1 MAVFLYIKNILFVI
15 FLLTITV
22 AIFPLLLHNYPLE
35 LYYKDSIIYTTQNT
49 TIIGITLISVL
60 AFASVKVIY
69 ILLARGFFLKDIA
82 LFLIQPFF
90 DVKKRNENVLDNII
104 RLRKK
109 GRYKQ
114 ALQITT
120 NNFLNSNEILFQH
133 FFLLLKLKKTR
144 KFLNTFKN
152 HQCGKVI
159 PLFFALTKDWS
170 HWRKNGMINRLY
182 KRNSN
187 NDVISYIYAKH
198 LSDIN
203 QTQLAQK
210 IVDDF
215 LKNKFIFFREQ
226 YTFYLFN
233 RLALQ
238 LEMNE
243 YGNADFATSYIEN
256 IKNYHHS
263 HVQKKQ
269 KNKK

>member
-1 MAVFLYIKNILFVI
+1 MAVFSYIKNILFVA
-15 FLLTITV
+15 FLLAVTV
-22 AIFPLLLHNYPLE
+22 ALFPLLLHNYPLE
-35 LYYKDSIIYTTQNT
+35 FYYKDSIIYTTQNT
-49 TIIGITLISVL
+49 TIIGITLISVI
-60 AFASVKVIY
+60 AFSSVKIIY
-69 ILLARGFFLKDIA
+69 VLLARGFFLKDIA
-82 LFLIQPFF
+82 IFLMQPFI
-90 DVKKRNENVLDNII
+90 DARKRNENVLDGII

-109 GRYKQ
+109 GRHKQ
-114 ALQITT
+114 ALQITSS
-120 NNFLNSNEILFQH
+120 NFRNSNEILFQH

-144 KFLNTFKN
+144 KFLNTFKDF
-152 HQCGKVI
+152 QCGKAI

-170 HWRKNGMINRLY
+170 NWRKNGMIFRLY
-182 KRNSN
+182 KRNPN

-203 QTQLAQK
+203 QAQLARK

-238 LEMNE
+238 LEINE
-243 YGNADFATSYIEN
+243 YGNTDFATSYIEN
-256 IKNYHHS
+256 IKSYHNS